1 MKTNLDYYPHRTDSH
16 RHPKFKM
23 LRTIYG
29 RDGWAMEGRFW
40 ALNNFIAESSEC
52 KLDLSKKRNK
62 GVVALELGL
71 SFEDFDR
78 FLDVLKSE
86 DVELIY
92 EVEPDIFT
100 TKKVE
105 ETLSGMLTEREK
117 SRQRKEKTQF
127 KKSSPEPLESSPEL
141 SESSPEPN
149 NKVKESK
156 GKEKKDSSSS
166 TLNHLG
172 IGEDS
177 QKSRAAATADFFESD
192 SKSLEEKIPNFKS
205 QSELLSSVDYLFRK
219 YAMNLNTDKRAD
231 LEPVLNFLQKPPEC
245 FSETDSWETVVD
257 AFVSLKQA
265 KRTDTAYLLGILR
278 RKVSEKTQ
286 TILAKNKQMLKN
298 QSVNDMR
305 QKNAEREAEESKKT
319 QKIIAD
325 YKDFVSNN
333 SKLFSQNELAEIIEL
348 MESKRT
354 ISLARIIDPKMAE
367 CVL

>member
-52 KLDLSKKRNK
+52 KLNLSKKRNK

-86 DVELIY
+86 EVELIY
-92 EVEPDIFT
+92 EVEKDIYS
-100 TKKVE
+100 TKKVK
-105 ETLSGMLTEREK
+105 ETLAGMLSEREK

-127 KKSSPEPLESSPEL
+127 KNSSPVPMQSSPELLESSPEL
-141 SESSPEPN
+141 SNKVKES
-149 NKVKESK
+149 KVKESK
-156 GKEKKDSSSS
+156 GKESRSS
-166 TLNHLG
+166 TTIDYDENSL
-172 IGEDS
+172 
-177 QKSRAAATADFFESD
+177 KSRSTATTGFFDDD
-192 SKSLEEKIPNFKS
+192 SIKIEKIPNFNN
-205 QSELLSSVDYLFRK
+205 QHELISSIDYLFRK

-231 LEPVLNFLQKPPEC
+231 LEPILNVIKSPPDC
-245 FSETDSWETVVD
+245 FTETDIWETVVD
-257 AFVSLKQA
+257 AFVSLKQI

-278 RKVSEKTQ
+278 KKITEKTQ
-286 TILAKNKQMLKN
+286 SINAKNKQILKN
-298 QSVNDMR
+298 QSISDMR
-305 QKNAEREAEESKKT
+305 QKNAEREAEEYIKT

-325 YKDFVSNN
+325 YKDFVSTN
-333 SKLFSQNELAEIIEL
+333 SKLFSENELTEINEL
-348 MESKRT
+348 IESKRT
-354 ISLARIIDPKMAE
+354 ISLARLIDPKMAE
-367 CVL
+367 CIL